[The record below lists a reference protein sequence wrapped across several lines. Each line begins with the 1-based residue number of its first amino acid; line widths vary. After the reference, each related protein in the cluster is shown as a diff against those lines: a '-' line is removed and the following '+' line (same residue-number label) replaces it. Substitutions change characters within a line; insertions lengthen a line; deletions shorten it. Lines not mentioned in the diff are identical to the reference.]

1 MKDLDK
7 RFLKI
12 LVNKPE
18 LIINFPEWMF
28 PKTTIDEIRNT
39 KHSAIAEI
47 AGRDSIAA
55 VIRACEM
62 HHLKAILPTI
72 AYTGT
77 EYGNWNFPFEKIM
90 ILKEKLRNSGIKIY
104 KPIILGSPIFWWT
117 LCGRYST
124 HFFKKFGFYSHCI
137 GCHLYF
143 HAIRVPLAKKL
154 KCKLIIAGERES
166 HDGKIKINQVKP
178 ALDAYINFLK
188 KFDIELFLPLR
199 NMESGTDIET
209 IIGHHWE
216 EGEQQLECVLSKNYR
231 EADDS
236 VIFHEESIIRYF
248 DEYAFKTVEESIKKY
263 LPA

>member
-12 LVNKPE
+12 LANKPE
-18 LIINFPEWMF
+18 LIIDFPEWML
-28 PKTTIDEIRNT
+28 PESTIDEMRKT
-39 KHSAIAEI
+39 EHSAIAEI

-55 VIRACEM
+55 VIRASKIL
-62 HHLKAILPTI
+62 HLKAILPTI

-77 EYGNWNFPFEKIM
+77 EYGNWKFPFEKIT
-90 ILKEKLRNSGIKIY
+90 ILKEKLRHSSIKIY
-104 KPIILGSPIFWWT
+104 NPIILGSPIFWWT

-124 HFFKKFGFYSHCI
+124 HFFKRFQFYSHCI

-143 HAIRVPLAKKL
+143 HAIRIPLAKKL

-166 HDGKIKINQVKP
+166 HDGNIKINQIKP

-199 NMESGTDIET
+199 NIKSGKEVES
-209 IIGHHWE
+209 IIGQNWS
-216 EGEQQLECVLSKNYR
+216 EGEQQLECVLSKNYQ
-231 EADDS
+231 EINGNVS
-236 VIFHEESIIRYF
+236 V
-248 DEYAFKTVEESIKKY
+248 DVYAIQQFFNEFALKTVEKFIQGY
-263 LPA
+263 I